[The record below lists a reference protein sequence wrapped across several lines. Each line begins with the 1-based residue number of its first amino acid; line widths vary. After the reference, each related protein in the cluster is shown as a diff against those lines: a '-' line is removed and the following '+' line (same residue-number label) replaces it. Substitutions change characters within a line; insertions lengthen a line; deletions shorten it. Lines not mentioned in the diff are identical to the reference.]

1 MDKKFKFLLII
12 LTILFLS
19 VGLNFYKN
27 EGQSKKSNIAINKY
41 LGKVEI
47 KELDEYSFLQN
58 LAKTQ
63 DISYDEAMDLNN
75 KYKIDN
81 ANSENIVI
89 KYAEKIQPYSI
100 NDDMNVVMIVDFKY
114 IHNKDTNENKI
125 ISVGST
131 YINLNGEYEGIWS
144 GSKFNKYIEPE
155 EVRIS
160 TTGQILVEVKNKKT
174 DVSGLQ
180 KVMEAKNS
188 LKYASEIKT
197 YAMTIDIEEL

>member
-41 LGKVEI
+41 LDKVEI

-114 IHNKDTNENKI
+114 IHNKDTNKNKI

-160 TTGQILVEVKNKKT
+160 TTGQILVEIKNKKT

-180 KVMEAKNS
+180 KVMEEKNS
-188 LKYASEIKT
+188 LQYASEIET
-197 YAMTIDIEEL
+197 YAMTINIKEL

>member
-1 MDKKFKFLLII
+1 
-12 LTILFLS
+12 
-19 VGLNFYKN
+19 
-27 EGQSKKSNIAINKY
+27 
-41 LGKVEI
+41 
-47 KELDEYSFLQN
+47 
-58 LAKTQ
+58 
-63 DISYDEAMDLNN
+63 MDLNS
-75 KYKIDN
+75 KYKVDN
-81 ANSENIVI
+81 ENIVI

-155 EVRIS
+155 EIRIS

-174 DVSGLQ
+174 DISGLQ
-180 KVMEAKNS
+180 KVMEIENS
-188 LKYASEIKT
+188 LKYASEIET
-197 YAMTIDIEEL
+197 YAMTINIKEL

>member
-19 VGLNFYKN
+19 VGLIFYKS
-27 EGQSKKSNIAINKY
+27 EGQFKKSNIAINKY
-41 LGKVEI
+41 LDKVEI
-47 KELDEYSFLQN
+47 KELDEHSFLQN

-63 DISYDEAMDLNN
+63 DISYDEAMDLNS
-75 KYKIDN
+75 KYKVDN
-81 ANSENIVI
+81 ENIVI

-131 YINLNGEYEGIWS
+131 YINLNGEYEGSWS

-155 EVRIS
+155 EIRIS
-160 TTGQILVEVKNKKT
+160 TTGQILVEIKNKKT

-180 KVMEAKNS
+180 KVMEEKNS
-188 LKYASEIKT
+188 LQYASEIET
-197 YAMTIDIEEL
+197 YAMTINIKEL

>member
-100 NDDMNVVMIVDFKY
+100 NDDMNIVMIVDFKY

-174 DVSGLQ
+174 NVSGLQ
-180 KVMEAKNS
+180 KVMEMENS
-188 LKYASEIKT
+188 LQYASEIET
-197 YAMTIDIEEL
+197 YAMTINIKEL

>member
-19 VGLNFYKN
+19 VGLIFYKS
-27 EGQSKKSNIAINKY
+27 EGQLKKSNIAINKY
-41 LGKVEI
+41 LDKVEI
-47 KELDEYSFLQN
+47 KELDEHSFLQN

-63 DISYDEAMDLNN
+63 DISYDEAMDLNS
-75 KYKIDN
+75 KYKVDN
-81 ANSENIVI
+81 ENIVI

-180 KVMEAKNS
+180 KVMEEKNS
-188 LKYASEIKT
+188 LQYASEIET
-197 YAMTIDIEEL
+197 YAMTINIKEL

>member
-19 VGLNFYKN
+19 VGLIFYKS
-27 EGQSKKSNIAINKY
+27 EGQLKKSNIAINKY
-41 LGKVEI
+41 LDKVEI
-47 KELDEYSFLQN
+47 KELDEHSFLQN

-63 DISYDEAMDLNN
+63 DISYDEAMDLNS
-75 KYKIDN
+75 KYKVDN
-81 ANSENIVI
+81 ENIVI

-131 YINLNGEYEGIWS
+131 YINLNGEYEGSWS

-155 EVRIS
+155 EIRIS
-160 TTGQILVEVKNKKT
+160 TTGQILVEIKNKKT
-174 DVSGLQ
+174 DISGLQ
-180 KVMEAKNS
+180 KVMETENS
-188 LKYASEIKT
+188 LKYASEIET
-197 YAMTIDIEEL
+197 YAMTINIKEL